1 MRHLHI
7 GPIDIQL
14 FGYQRR
20 QGGLNALAHVG
31 PRSDDRETL
40 LVDHQ
45 VGGQR
50 ITLRHGSSA
59 QATL

>member
-50 ITLRHGSSA
+50 ITLRH
-59 QATL
+59 